1 MCKCSQK
8 EVKDE
13 ATRSRICGATL
24 PRFTKSF
31 FSVEHISSRS
41 AAQTRLHHQHFVFH
55 GQYCHISTFQLKCHL
70 ISGPLHLLPPPRL
83 LCPRFNA
90 NASDLP
96 GRSKEVHCVRTLAI
110 TGAFGN
116 TCTCSD
122 ASRL

>member
-1 MCKCSQK
+1 MKP
-8 EVKDE
+8 
-13 ATRSRICGATL
+13 RGAGFVEQHYRAL
-24 PRFTKSF
+24 LSPF
-31 FSVEHISSRS
+31 FLSNTFQAGVQR
-41 AAQTRLHHQHFVFH
+41 RLDYTTQHFVFH

-90 NASDLP
+90 NVSDLP